1 METSAIKEAVEMR
14 RAHLNLIKYALNK
27 GCSIT
32 VDYGAY
38 DDEDACTKSKDYK
51 EIKEHAEAC
60 DESYLHIYDA
70 EGKKKGWA
78 WVIFGNEDNELVSDY
93 SYNPF
98 MEDWWQ
104 QFDKMYEETGAW

>member
-1 METSAIKEAVEMR
+1 METAVIKQAVEMR
-14 RAHLNLIKYALNK
+14 KAHLNLIKYALDK

-38 DDEDACTKSKDYK
+38 GDEDACTKSTDYK

-70 EGKKKGWA
+70 EGNKKGWA
-78 WVIFGNEDNELVSDY
+78 WVIFGNEDDELVSDY
-93 SYNPF
+93 SVTNF
-98 MEDWWQ
+98 METWWSN
-104 QFDKMYEETGAW
+104 FHKMYEETSW

>member
-27 GCSIT
+27 DCSIT
-32 VDYGAY
+32 VNYGAY

-70 EGKKKGWA
+70 EGKRKGWA
-78 WVIFGNEDNELVSDY
+78 WVIFGNDDNELISDY
-93 SYNPF
+93 SATKF
-98 MEDWWQ
+98 MDTWSDQFQ
-104 QFDKMYEETGAW
+104 QMYEATA